1 MSTNSPNTIGPETQI
16 NGRVTGSEPLHIE
29 GHVEGEI
36 ELNNVLVIAPSGH
49 VKAQVIAQEVVI
61 EGTVEGKITAKD
73 RVVLRTNSHTHGD
86 LTTPRIV
93 VEDGSVFNGNLY
105 MTQPGGPSEN

>member
-1 MSTNSPNTIGPETQI
+1 MTTNSPNTIGPETQI

-29 GHVEGEI
+29 GHVEGQI

-49 VKAQVIAQEVVI
+49 VKAEVFAKEVII
-61 EGTVEGKITAKD
+61 EGTVEGKITAQE
-73 RVVLRTNSHTHGD
+73 RVVLRTNSHTNGD

-105 MTQPGGPSEN
+105 MTQASTPTGE